1 VNTLLT
7 DMRDLKRDFID
18 RVSRILAKEIEKIN
32 DHLPRDSK
40 TLKELLEMDEPKVLT
55 KSGDELIMDKRELE
69 MIANILP
76 AQHHGKLRLP
86 IIILRMIE
94 MGEGVYMICG
104 GDLEVQVIDKVLGQ
118 EAVYRHD
125 GKAFLYKPYVAIL
138 RSRLRT
144 TTVIGFVPS
153 ME

>member
-1 VNTLLT
+1 MNTLSSGMQNFERNFT
-7 DMRDLKRDFID
+7 DK
-18 RVSRILAKEIEKIN
+18 VSRILAREIEKIN
-32 DHLPRDSK
+32 DHLPRESK

-69 MIANILP
+69 ILASIVP
-76 AQHHGKLRLP
+76 AQHHDKLRLP
-86 IIILRMIE
+86 IVILRMME
-94 MGEGVYMICG
+94 MGEGVYTVCG
-104 GDLEVQVIDKVLGQ
+104 GDLETQVISRVLGQ
-118 EAVYRHD
+118 EAVHHHNGR
-125 GKAFLYKPYVAIL
+125 AFLYKPYVAIL

>member
-1 VNTLLT
+1 MLA
-7 DMRDLKRDFID
+7 DIQGFERGFID

-32 DHLPRDSK
+32 DHLPRESK

-55 KSGDELIMDKRELE
+55 KSGDELVMDKRELE
-69 MIANILP
+69 MLASILP
-76 AQHHGKLRLP
+76 AQHHDKLRLP

-94 MGEGVYMICG
+94 MGDGVYMICG
-104 GDLEVQVIDKVLGQ
+104 GDLEVQVINKVLGQ
-118 EAVYRHD
+118 GAVHCHD
-125 GKAFLYKPYVAIL
+125 GKAFLYKPYVAAL
-138 RSRLRT
+138 RGKLRT